1 MTKIA
6 GSGSESGSGS
16 ISQRHGSADP
26 DTDPHQIF
34 MYPQHWFRQYYT
46 VQFELSP
53 LVEKCE
59 QSLVSSVSVS
69 NCISFYATAH
79 RINADRSPLSYFI

>member
-1 MTKIA
+1 MLLL
-6 GSGSESGSGS
+6 
-16 ISQRHGSADP
+16 
-26 DTDPHQIF
+26 
-34 MYPQHWFRQYYT
+34 
-46 VQFELSP
+46 QFELSP

-79 RINADRSPLSYFI
+79 RINADRSQLSYFVI